1 VVPLVAV
8 FGLTWVAEHLVEV
21 AVTCG
26 ACGVLA
32 VAAAVAIMR
41 WQDRRQAARGPL
53 MTYRAEPTQIRRPPT
68 DFVPRSIPP
77 VQLAPHEAHWTAQ
90 MDQAADHP
98 AIAPAPIHLH
108 FHGLPDDEQAAVIRR
123 AINGGT
129 Q

>member
-1 VVPLVAV
+1 VVPLAAF
-8 FGLTWVAEHLVEV
+8 FGLAWVAEHIIEV
-21 AVTCG
+21 AIVSG

-32 VAAAVAIMR
+32 VAAVVAIMR

-53 MTYRAEPTQIRRPPT
+53 MTYRAEATRISRPQT
-68 DFVPRSIPP
+68 DLGGQMRQPLADLVPR
-77 VQLAPHEAHWTAQ
+77 
-90 MDQAADHP
+90 

-123 AINGGT
+123 AIGGT